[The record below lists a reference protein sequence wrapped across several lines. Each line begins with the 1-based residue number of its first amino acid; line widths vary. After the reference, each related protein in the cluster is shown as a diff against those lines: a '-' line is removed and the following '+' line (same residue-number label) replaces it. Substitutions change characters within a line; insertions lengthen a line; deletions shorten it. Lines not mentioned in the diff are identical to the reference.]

1 MSLKERSHSNE
12 GEPENEI
19 RFQRGMSL
27 QAKCRMLRMIEY
39 SHELGAADPLAS
51 SRDAGGCDGQR
62 PHLLVGTGRE
72 SVYGF
77 IERVLKGQ
85 HYRRLSKGQKG
96 IVRRFLAK
104 VTALSRAQM
113 TRLMQRWIEV
123 RRIERKPVRRPNFPR
138 HYIAAD
144 IATLAEVDAAYED
157 LSGPAVRRLRRRG
170 WEVFGDEKVQRVA
183 GIFSLAHLQSAQ
195 VRKLPQHPSERAAL
209 ASAPGVD
216 RGAPAIGPERLGIC
230 VWTRCIRGSPT
241 RSRGCIT

>member
-1 MSLKERSHSNE
+1 
-12 GEPENEI
+12 
-19 RFQRGMSL
+19 MSL

-123 RRIERKPVRRPNFPR
+123 RRIERIPVRRPNFPR

-144 IATLAEVDAAYED
+144 IATLAEVDAAHED
-157 LSGPAVRRLRRRG
+157 LSGAAAPLAPAGLGGMWGRESPASGRDFL
-170 WEVFGDEKVQRVA
+170 
-183 GIFSLAHLQSAQ
+183 SLAHLQSAQ